1 MDLPKILL
9 DFIANPATWAVV
21 LILIWLLWLSKTKKA
36 AIIRDA
42 ALHAFHIVEG
52 LELSGNLPEG
62 LSKEAAAL
70 KKFRELLENQNY
82 KVTDAAVDLAK
93 LLWASF
99 AAQHKEV
106 VATRAA
112 ATAITAAAGVTP
124 VPPR

>member
-1 MDLPKILL
+1 MDIPKTLL
-9 DFIANPATWAVV
+9 DFIANPAAWATIAIVV
-21 LILIWLLWLSKTKKA
+21 WLVLVSKTKKA
-36 AIIRDA
+36 TIIRDA

-62 LSKEAAAL
+62 LSKETAAL

-106 VATRAA
+106 VATTAA

-124 VPPR
+124 VPR